1 MADLRIKGDVS
12 GYIDLVAPDA
22 AGSTTIDLSKVI
34 TSTGSATTLDVNNV
48 VTSNTVTTFTEDV
61 IFEGG
66 DNGVDIRIGTDK
78 RIAFQGGIGEIGNVA
93 GFQAM
98 NTAGSANV
106 AMGMRATDIRFATGS
121 AERMRVSDNGVGI
134 GDGIDA
140 TVGLELNGSLNTS
153 RIKLID
159 GSAQLNL
166 GLWDG
171 TNHRIEADANRKLL
185 ITSYHT
191 DGIHMGGSGA
201 SNLVIR
207 NNKVGINELD
217 PQAPLDFGVTN
228 TGAQVLLL
236 RQNGNS
242 RTGFSI
248 SNEYGVRA
256 FGPADASSTGSLFGV
271 GEMTSGTNYLG
282 DLFTVRYDGNVGI
295 GTSGPQQKLQVRE
308 SSTDASSVHYPISV
322 GGSSHVASYAA
333 GIGFDPEGY
342 GSRNKMAIVAEGINQ
357 GYSRGKFHFLM
368 DSNNDSSEA
377 TLSDARMTL
386 MDNGNVGINVTSPA
400 RHLHI
405 DGAIR
410 LDSDQTFQNSGT
422 GFGGGIVKQT
432 PAYTEYQYTWGG
444 NSDHD
449 TYLYCASYF
458 MADVTYTSHQ
468 TNGGSDIHRFIKGKW
483 ANNHT
488 THTWTPYHDSGNTW
502 SIGLSISATDHSG
515 GSGSPNGRLH
525 IDENYGSGSYS
536 HSTLT
541 IRCYYGTP
549 SNITHT

>member
-12 GYIDLVAPDA
+12 GYVDLVAPDV
-22 AGSTTIDLSKVI
+22 AGSSTIDLSKVV
-34 TSTGSATTLDVNNV
+34 TSTGSATTLDIDNV
-48 VTSNTVTTFTEDV
+48 VTSNTATTFTEDV

-134 GDGIDA
+134 GNGIDA
-140 TVGLELNGSLNTS
+140 TVGLELNGTGNTS

-171 TNHRIEADANRKLL
+171 SNYRIEGDANRKILL
-185 ITSYHT
+185 TSYHS
-191 DGIHMGGSGA
+191 DGVHIGGSGA
-201 SNLVIR
+201 SDLVV
-207 NNKVGINELD
+207 KD
-217 PQAPLDFGVTN
+217 
-228 TGAQVLLL
+228 
-236 RQNGNS
+236 S
-242 RTGFSI
+242 K
-248 SNEYGVRA
+248 
-256 FGPADASSTGSLFGV
+256 
-271 GEMTSGTNYLG
+271 
-282 DLFTVRYDGNVGI
+282 VGI
-295 GTSGPQQKLQVRE
+295 GTSTPANKLEVDGGAGETRLRVSTTGTDRRE
-308 SSTDASSVHYPISV
+308 
-322 GGSSHVASYAA
+322 A
-333 GIGFDPEGY
+333 GIILANSSKSAFNDGSIIAHGGGY
-342 GSRNKMAIVAEGINQ
+342 LDFMDLNNTVVATMNM
-357 GYSRGKFHFLM
+357 SDGK
-368 DSNNDSSEA
+368 
-377 TLSDARMTL
+377 
-386 MDNGNVGINVTSPA
+386 VGINTSSPA

-502 SIGLSISATDHSG
+502 SIGLSISATDHNG
-515 GSGSPNGRLH
+515 GSGSANGRLH